1 MISLSTV
8 TLSLVTR
15 ILIDIKCVFH
25 CNLSRYFA
33 QQVEASIILKSLGG
47 HGRYTLHIWTTETL
61 IRQDT
66 IVRCACFMFKVIHFI
81 HHTKFL
87 PRFLLD
93 WSLSQ
98 MRIFLNYIGYS
109 IADISFEMYGT
120 FIINDQWIM
129 MLIDQHS
136 TDHLRYFF
144 QNDTAP
150 FRTA

>member
-1 MISLSTV
+1 
-8 TLSLVTR
+8 
-15 ILIDIKCVFH
+15 
-25 CNLSRYFA
+25 
-33 QQVEASIILKSLGG
+33 
-47 HGRYTLHIWTTETL
+47 
-61 IRQDT
+61 
-66 IVRCACFMFKVIHFI
+66 
-81 HHTKFL
+81 
-87 PRFLLD
+87 
-93 WSLSQ
+93 

-129 MLIDQHS
+129 MLIDQDS